1 MEPSGSCSEDICA
14 GARKVRESGSRADN
28 TGVRFSHS
36 LLGRWLPVVALTAVG
51 AAAAAGFAYTAA
63 DQYRATAQLIV
74 SPVSASDPT
83 YLGLGLLRDTGG
95 KRTAAASAAVL
106 LRSAQV
112 ADAVR
117 TELGLTR
124 SRDSL
129 LAALHAH
136 AVGSSDVVDV
146 TVQDTS
152 AVRAAQLANAFANA
166 VVSQR
171 TASFQSQL
179 TTAIRRAQQQLLALP
194 PNQRTI
200 GAGALLQQ
208 RLTVLRSLQGQP
220 DPTIR
225 PAAQAEAPTAAI
237 GPRRP
242 LLVGIGAGA
251 GFLVGLLVVAFLALT
266 RRRPRDEALRKDVS
280 ARSVDL
286 RAAQPVAVVPSP
298 DLKRREQELEE
309 RAEALAAREQR
320 TDVKADELERR
331 TAELEERAEVLER
344 RTAELE
350 TRTETRAADVGAREA
365 EAREAAALETATLEA
380 EARAAEARAREAEA
394 RAAEAQAREA
404 AERAAAKR
412 AAAEREAAD
421 HEAAERAAAEREAA
435 ERAARER
442 EAAER
447 EAAERAAAERAAAD
461 HAAAEREA
469 AERAARER
477 AAREREA
484 AEREAAEREAAER
497 EAAERAAA
505 LRVAEERAAAE
516 RAAADRAAAERA
528 AKEQED
534 AAQEAAARAAAAAAR
549 LPEPAFTGV
558 PLYRADAAPANGST
572 RGHWNLTEL
581 ERLVEE
587 RGREFPERI
596 DEWESYLFF
605 LRDYAEP
612 DGSVPASFDWLI
624 EDEFAE
630 LV

>member
-1 MEPSGSCSEDICA
+1 M
-14 GARKVRESGSRADN
+14 
-28 TGVRFSHS
+28 RFSHS
-36 LLGRWLPVVALTAVG
+36 LLGRWLPVVALTVVG
-51 AAAAAGFAYTAA
+51 AAAAAGYAYTAA
-63 DQYRATAQLIV
+63 DRYRATAQLIV

-129 LAALHAH
+129 LSALHAH
-136 AVGSSDVVDV
+136 AVGSSDIVDV
-146 TVQDTS
+146 TVEDTS

-166 VVSQR
+166 LVSQR

-194 PNQRTI
+194 PNQRAI
-200 GAGALLQQ
+200 GAGAVLQQ

-242 LLVGIGAGA
+242 LLVGIGAA
-251 GFLVGLLVVAFLALT
+251 VGFVVGLLVVAFLALL
-266 RRRPRDEALRKDVS
+266 RRPRREAPAS

-298 DLKRREQELEE
+298 DLKRREQEL
-309 RAEALAAREQR
+309 AEQADAVAAREQR
-320 TDVKADELERR
+320 ADARAEELERR

-350 TRTETRAADVGAREA
+350 TRTETRAAEADAREA
-365 EAREAAALETATLEA
+365 EARE
-380 EARAAEARAREAEA
+380 
-394 RAAEAQAREA
+394 
-404 AERAAAKR
+404 
-412 AAAEREAAD
+412 
-421 HEAAERAAAEREAA
+421 AAEREAA

-447 EAAERAAAERAAAD
+447 AAAERET
-461 HAAAEREA
+461 AEREA
-469 AERAARER
+469 AERA
-477 AAREREA
+477 
-484 AEREAAEREAAER
+484 AAER

-505 LRVAEERAAAE
+505 LREAEEREAAE
-516 RAAADRAAAERA
+516 RAAADREAAERA
-528 AKEQED
+528 AQEQE
-534 AAQEAAARAAAAAAR
+534 EAEARAAAAAAP
-549 LPEPAFTGV
+549 PEPALPGV
-558 PLYRADAAPANGST
+558 PLYRADAAPANGIA

-596 DEWESYLFF
+596 DEWASYLFF

>member
-14 GARKVRESGSRADN
+14 GARKVRKSGSRADN
-28 TGVRFSHS
+28 TGMRFSLS
-36 LLGRWLPVVALTAVG
+36 LFGRWLPVVALTAVG
-51 AAAAAGFAYTAA
+51 AAAAAGYAYTAA
-63 DQYRATAQLIV
+63 DRYRATAQLIV

-129 LAALHAH
+129 LSALHAH
-136 AVGSSDVVDV
+136 AVGSSDIVDV
-146 TVQDTS
+146 TVEDTS
-152 AVRAAQLANAFANA
+152 AIHAAQLANAFANA

-179 TTAIRRAQQQLLALP
+179 TTAIRRAEQQLLALP
-194 PNQRTI
+194 PNQRAI
-200 GAGALLQQ
+200 GAGAVLQQ

-225 PAAQAEAPTAAI
+225 PASQAEAPTAAI

-242 LLVGIGAGA
+242 LLVAVGAA
-251 GFLVGLLVVAFLALT
+251 VGFVVGLLVVAFLALA
-266 RRRPRDEALRKDVS
+266 RRRPRDEAPRKDVS

-298 DLKRREQELEE
+298 DLKRRERELEE
-309 RAEALAAREQR
+309 RADALAAQEKR
-320 TDVKADELERR
+320 ADANSEELERR

-350 TRTETRAADVGAREA
+350 TRTETRAGEADTREA
-365 EAREAAALETATLEA
+365 EAREAAALEAAALEA

-394 RAAEAQAREA
+394 RAAEAQFREAAEREA
-404 AERAAAKR
+404 AERAAL
-412 AAAEREAAD
+412 EREAA
-421 HEAAERAAAEREAA
+421 ERAAAERAAAEREAA
-435 ERAARER
+435 ERAAALR
-442 EAAER
+442 EAEER
-447 EAAERAAAERAAAD
+447 EAAERAAADREAVERAA
-461 HAAAEREA
+461 
-469 AERAARER
+469 
-477 AAREREA
+477 
-484 AEREAAEREAAER
+484 
-497 EAAERAAA
+497 
-505 LRVAEERAAAE
+505 
-516 RAAADRAAAERA
+516 
-528 AKEQED
+528 QE
-534 AAQEAAARAAAAAAR
+534 QEAAARAAAAAAQ
-549 LPEPAFTGV
+549 PEPALPGV
-558 PLYRADAAPANGST
+558 PLYRADAAPANGT
-572 RGHWNLTEL
+572 ARGHWNLTEL

-596 DEWESYLFF
+596 DEWASYLFF

>member
-1 MEPSGSCSEDICA
+1 MEPSGSCSEDICGGA
-14 GARKVRESGSRADN
+14 GKVRESGSRADN

-51 AAAAAGFAYTAA
+51 AAAAAGYAYTAK
-63 DQYRATAQLIV
+63 DRYRATAQLIV

-95 KRTAAASAAVL
+95 RRTAAASAAVL

-117 TELGLTR
+117 TQLGLTR

-129 LAALHAH
+129 LSALHAH
-136 AVGSSDVVDV
+136 AVGSSDIVDV
-146 TVQDTS
+146 TVEDTS

-166 VVSQR
+166 LVSQR

-208 RLTVLRSLQGQP
+208 RLTVLRSLQGEP

-225 PAAQAEAPTAAI
+225 QAAQAEAPTAAI

-242 LLVGIGAGA
+242 LLVGIGATA
-251 GFLVGLLVVAFLALT
+251 GFVLGLIVVAFVALT
-266 RRRPRDEALRKDVS
+266 RRRPSEEAPAS

-286 RAAQPVAVVPSP
+286 RAAQPVAVVASP
-298 DLKRREQELEE
+298 DLTRREQELEKQ
-309 RAEALAAREQR
+309 AEALAAREQQA
-320 TDVKADELERR
+320 DAKADELERR

-350 TRTETRAADVGAREA
+350 TRTEARADDADAREA
-365 EAREAAALETATLEA
+365 EAREAAALEAAALE
-380 EARAAEARAREAEA
+380 AEARAREAEA

-404 AERAAAKR
+404 AER
-412 AAAEREAAD
+412 EAA
-421 HEAAERAAAEREAA
+421 
-435 ERAARER
+435 
-442 EAAER
+442 
-447 EAAERAAAERAAAD
+447 
-461 HAAAEREA
+461 
-469 AERAARER
+469 ER

-505 LRVAEERAAAE
+505 LREAEEREAAE
-516 RAAADRAAAERA
+516 RAAADRAAAE
-528 AKEQED
+528 QE
-534 AAQEAAARAAAAAAR
+534 EAARAAAAAAAVAVPA
-549 LPEPAFTGV
+549 LPGV
-558 PLYRADAAPANGST
+558 PLYRADAAPANGSS

>member
-14 GARKVRESGSRADN
+14 GARKVRKSGSRADN
-28 TGVRFSHS
+28 TGVRFSLS
-36 LLGRWLPVVALTAVG
+36 LFGRWLPVVALTAVG
-51 AAAAAGFAYTAA
+51 AAAAAGYAYTAA
-63 DQYRATAQLIV
+63 DRYRATAQLIV

-129 LAALHAH
+129 LSALHAH
-136 AVGSSDVVDV
+136 AVGSSDIVDV
-146 TVQDTS
+146 TVEDTS

-179 TTAIRRAQQQLLALP
+179 TTAIRRAEQQLLALA
-194 PNQRTI
+194 PNQRAI
-200 GAGALLQQ
+200 GAGAVLQQ

-242 LLVGIGAGA
+242 LLVGIGAA
-251 GFLVGLLVVAFLALT
+251 VGFVVGLFVVAFLALL
-266 RRRPRDEALRKDVS
+266 RRPRREAPAS
-280 ARSVDL
+280 ARPVDL
-286 RAAQPVAVVPSP
+286 RAAQPFAVVPPP
-298 DLKRREQELEE
+298 DLKRREKELDE
-309 RAEALAAREQR
+309 RADVLAAQEQR
-320 TDVKADELERR
+320 ADAKAQELERR

-344 RTAELE
+344 RTADLE
-350 TRTETRAADVGAREA
+350 TRTETRAGEADAREA
-365 EAREAAALETATLEA
+365 EARETAAREAAALEA

-404 AERAAAKR
+404 AER
-412 AAAEREAAD
+412 EAT
-421 HEAAERAAAEREAA
+421 ERAAAERQ
-435 ERAARER
+435 
-442 EAAER
+442 
-447 EAAERAAAERAAAD
+447 
-461 HAAAEREA
+461 
-469 AERAARER
+469 
-477 AAREREA
+477 
-484 AEREAAEREAAER
+484 AAER

-505 LRVAEERAAAE
+505 LREAEEREATE
-516 RAAADRAAAERA
+516 RAAADREAAERA
-528 AKEQED
+528 AHEQE
-534 AAQEAAARAAAAAAR
+534 EAAARAAAAAAAAQ
-549 LPEPAFTGV
+549 PEPALPGV
-558 PLYRADAAPANGST
+558 PLFRADAAPANGSA

-587 RGREFPERI
+587 RGREFPERM
-596 DEWESYLFF
+596 DEWASYLFF

>member
-14 GARKVRESGSRADN
+14 GAGKVRESGSRADN

-51 AAAAAGFAYTAA
+51 AVAAAGYAYTTA
-63 DQYRATAQLIV
+63 DRYRATAQLIV

-129 LAALHAH
+129 LSALHAH
-136 AVGSSDVVDV
+136 AVGSSDIVDV
-146 TVQDTS
+146 TVEDTS

-179 TTAIRRAQQQLLALP
+179 TTAIRRAEQQLLALP
-194 PNQRTI
+194 PNQRAI
-200 GAGALLQQ
+200 GAGAVLQQ

-237 GPRRP
+237 GPRRL
-242 LLVGIGAGA
+242 LLVGIGAA
-251 GFLVGLLVVAFLALT
+251 VGFVVGLLVVAFLALV
-266 RRRPRDEALRKDVS
+266 RRPRREAPAS

-286 RAAQPVAVVPSP
+286 RTAQPVAVVPPP
-298 DLKRREQELEE
+298 DLKRLEKELDERADALAAQEE
-309 RAEALAAREQR
+309 RADA
-320 TDVKADELERR
+320 KAVELERR

-350 TRTETRAADVGAREA
+350 TRSETRAGEADAREVEA
-365 EAREAAALETATLEA
+365 RETAAREAAALEA

-394 RAAEAQAREA
+394 RAAEAQAR
-404 AERAAAKR
+404 AERAAAL
-412 AAAEREAAD
+412 REA
-421 HEAAERAAAEREAA
+421 E
-435 ERAARER
+435 
-442 EAAER
+442 ER
-447 EAAERAAAERAAAD
+447 EAAERAAAD
-461 HAAAEREA
+461 REA
-469 AERAARER
+469 AERAAQ
-477 AAREREA
+477 
-484 AEREAAEREAAER
+484 
-497 EAAERAAA
+497 
-505 LRVAEERAAAE
+505 
-516 RAAADRAAAERA
+516 
-528 AKEQED
+528 EQE
-534 AAQEAAARAAAAAAR
+534 EAARAAAAQ
-549 LPEPAFTGV
+549 PEPALPGV
-558 PLYRADAAPANGST
+558 PLYRADAAPANGAA

-596 DEWESYLFF
+596 DEWASYLFF

>member
-1 MEPSGSCSEDICA
+1 M
-14 GARKVRESGSRADN
+14 
-28 TGVRFSHS
+28 RFSHS

-51 AAAAAGFAYTAA
+51 AAAAAGYAYTAA
-63 DQYRATAQLIV
+63 DRYRATAQLIV

-129 LAALHAH
+129 LSALHAH
-136 AVGSSDVVDV
+136 AVGSSDIVDV
-146 TVQDTS
+146 TVEDTS

-179 TTAIRRAQQQLLALP
+179 TTAIRRAEQQLLALP

-242 LLVGIGAGA
+242 LLVGIGAAVG
-251 GFLVGLLVVAFLALT
+251 LVVGLLVVAFLALL
-266 RRRPRDEALRKDVS
+266 RRPRREAPAS

-286 RAAQPVAVVPSP
+286 RAAQPVAVVPPP
-298 DLKRREQELEE
+298 DLKRREQELEKQ
-309 RAEALAAREQR
+309 AEALAAREQR
-320 TDVKADELERR
+320 ADAKAEEIERR

-350 TRTETRAADVGAREA
+350 TRTETRAGEADAREA
-365 EAREAAALETATLEA
+365 EAREAAALEAAALEA

-394 RAAEAQAREA
+394 RVAEAQAREA
-404 AERAAAKR
+404 AEREATERAAREREAAERAAADR
-412 AAAEREAAD
+412 AAAER
-421 HEAAERAAAEREAA
+421 EAAERAAAEREAA
-435 ERAARER
+435 ERAAALR
-442 EAAER
+442 EAEER
-447 EAAERAAAERAAAD
+447 EAAERAAAD
-461 HAAAEREA
+461 RE
-469 AERAARER
+469 
-477 AAREREA
+477 
-484 AEREAAEREAAER
+484 
-497 EAAERAAA
+497 
-505 LRVAEERAAAE
+505 
-516 RAAADRAAAERA
+516 AAERA

-534 AAQEAAARAAAAAAR
+534 AAQEAARAAAAAAP
-549 LPEPAFTGV
+549 PEPALHGV
-558 PLYRADAAPANGST
+558 PLYRADAAPANGSA

-596 DEWESYLFF
+596 DEWASYLFF

>member
-1 MEPSGSCSEDICA
+1 MEPSGSCSEDIRA
-14 GARKVRESGSRADN
+14 GAGKVRESGSRADN

-51 AAAAAGFAYTAA
+51 AAAAAGYAYTAA
-63 DQYRATAQLIV
+63 DRYRATAQLIV

-129 LAALHAH
+129 LSALHAH
-136 AVGSSDVVDV
+136 AVGSSDIVDV
-146 TVQDTS
+146 TVEDTS

-179 TTAIRRAQQQLLALP
+179 TTAIRRAEQQLLALP

-242 LLVGIGAGA
+242 LLVGIGAA
-251 GFLVGLLVVAFLALT
+251 VGFVVGLLVVAFLALL
-266 RRRPRDEALRKDVS
+266 RRPRREAPAS

-309 RAEALAAREQR
+309 RADALAAREQR
-320 TDVKADELERR
+320 ADAKAEELERR

-350 TRTETRAADVGAREA
+350 TRTETRAGEADAREV
-365 EAREAAALETATLEA
+365 EAREAAALEA

-404 AERAAAKR
+404 AEREATERAAREREAAER
-412 AAAEREAAD
+412 AAAERAAAER
-421 HEAAERAAAEREAA
+421 EAAERAAAEREAA
-435 ERAARER
+435 ERAAALR
-442 EAAER
+442 EAEER
-447 EAAERAAAERAAAD
+447 EAAERAAAD
-461 HAAAEREA
+461 REA
-469 AERAARER
+469 AERAA
-477 AAREREA
+477 
-484 AEREAAEREAAER
+484 
-497 EAAERAAA
+497 
-505 LRVAEERAAAE
+505 
-516 RAAADRAAAERA
+516 
-528 AKEQED
+528 QE
-534 AAQEAAARAAAAAAR
+534 QEAAAPCRRGRRAARAGSPRRSALPRRRRSGQRLRPRPLESHRARAAR
-549 LPEPAFTGV
+549 RGARTGV
-558 PLYRADAAPANGST
+558 PGADRRVGVLSLLPARLRRARRQRPGELRLAD
-572 RGHWNLTEL
+572 RG
-581 ERLVEE
+581 
-587 RGREFPERI
+587 
-596 DEWESYLFF
+596 
-605 LRDYAEP
+605 
-612 DGSVPASFDWLI
+612 
-624 EDEFAE
+624 
-630 LV
+630 

>member
-51 AAAAAGFAYTAA
+51 AAAAAGYAYTAA
-63 DQYRATAQLIV
+63 DRYRATAQLIV

-129 LAALHAH
+129 LSALHAH
-136 AVGSSDVVDV
+136 AVGSSDIVDV
-146 TVQDTS
+146 TVEDTS

-179 TTAIRRAQQQLLALP
+179 TTAIRRAEQQLLALP
-194 PNQRTI
+194 PNQRAI
-200 GAGALLQQ
+200 GAGAVLQQ

-242 LLVGIGAGA
+242 LLVGIGAA
-251 GFLVGLLVVAFLALT
+251 VGFVVGLLVVAFLALP
-266 RRRPRDEALRKDVS
+266 RRRLARRGARLCALRRSSCRPARRRRAVAGSEAAGAGARGAGRRAGRTRATGRRERGGARAPHGRARGAGGGAGAPHRRARDPHRDPRGRSRRARGGS
-280 ARSVDL
+280 ARGR
-286 RAAQPVAVVPSP
+286 RAGGG
-298 DLKRREQELEE
+298 
-309 RAEALAAREQR
+309 RAGGRGPGGR
-320 TDVKADELERR
+320 
-331 TAELEERAEVLER
+331 
-344 RTAELE
+344 
-350 TRTETRAADVGAREA
+350 GARPGGGG
-365 EAREAAALETATLEA
+365 ARGRGAGPRGGGTRGGGT
-380 EARAAEARAREAEA
+380 RPPR
-394 RAAEAQAREA
+394 
-404 AERAAAKR
+404 
-412 AAAEREAAD
+412 
-421 HEAAERAAAEREAA
+421 
-435 ERAARER
+435 
-442 EAAER
+442 
-447 EAAERAAAERAAAD
+447 
-461 HAAAEREA
+461 
-469 AERAARER
+469 
-477 AAREREA
+477 
-484 AEREAAEREAAER
+484 EREAAEREAAER
-497 EAAERAAA
+497 EAAERAAQ
-505 LRVAEERAAAE
+505 RYREAEEREAAE
-516 RAAADRAAAERA
+516 RAAADREAAERA
-528 AKEQED
+528 RPGAGG
-534 AAQEAAARAAAAAAR
+534 AARRRRHAPPR
-549 LPEPAFTGV
+549 PPRPPEPALPGV
-558 PLYRADAAPANGST
+558 PLYRADAAPANGSA

-596 DEWESYLFF
+596 DEWASYLFF

>member
-14 GARKVRESGSRADN
+14 GARKVRKSGSRADN

-51 AAAAAGFAYTAA
+51 AVAAAGYAYTAA
-63 DQYRATAQLIV
+63 DRYRATAQLIV

-136 AVGSSDVVDV
+136 AVGSSDIVDV
-146 TVQDTS
+146 TVEDTS

-179 TTAIRRAQQQLLALP
+179 TTAIRRAEQQLLALP
-194 PNQRTI
+194 PNQRAI
-200 GAGALLQQ
+200 GAGAVLQQ

-237 GPRRP
+237 GPRR
-242 LLVGIGAGA
+242 LLIVGIGAA
-251 GFLVGLLVVAFLALT
+251 VGFVIGLLVVAFLALL
-266 RRRPRDEALRKDVS
+266 RRPRREVAPAS

-286 RAAQPVAVVPSP
+286 RGVQPVAVVASP
-298 DLKRREQELEE
+298 DLKRREQELDE
-309 RAEALAAREQR
+309 RAGALAAQEQR
-320 TDVKADELERR
+320 ADAKAAELERR

-350 TRTETRAADVGAREA
+350 TRTETRAGEADARD
-365 EAREAAALETATLEA
+365 
-380 EARAAEARAREAEA
+380 AEARAREAEA

-404 AERAAAKR
+404 AEREAAERAAREREAAER
-412 AAAEREAAD
+412 AAAERAASER
-421 HEAAERAAAEREAA
+421 EAAERAAAEREAA
-435 ERAARER
+435 ERAAALRDAE
-442 EAAER
+442 ER
-447 EAAERAAAERAAAD
+447 EAAERAAAD
-461 HAAAEREA
+461 REA
-469 AERAARER
+469 AERAAQ
-477 AAREREA
+477 
-484 AEREAAEREAAER
+484 
-497 EAAERAAA
+497 
-505 LRVAEERAAAE
+505 
-516 RAAADRAAAERA
+516 
-528 AKEQED
+528 EQE
-534 AAQEAAARAAAAAAR
+534 EAARAAAAAA
-549 LPEPAFTGV
+549 PEPALPGV
-558 PLYRADAAPANGST
+558 PLYRADTPPANGSA

-596 DEWESYLFF
+596 DEWASYLFF

>member
-14 GARKVRESGSRADN
+14 GARKVRKSGSRADN
-28 TGVRFSHS
+28 TGVRFSLS
-36 LLGRWLPVVALTAVG
+36 LFGRWLPVVALTAVG
-51 AAAAAGFAYTAA
+51 AAAAAGYAYTAA
-63 DQYRATAQLIV
+63 DRYRATAQLIV

-129 LAALHAH
+129 LSALHAH
-136 AVGSSDVVDV
+136 AVGSSDIVDV
-146 TVQDTS
+146 SVEDSS

-179 TTAIRRAQQQLLALP
+179 ATAIRRAEQQLVALP
-194 PNQRTI
+194 PNQRAI
-200 GAGALLQQ
+200 GAGAVLQQ

-237 GPRRP
+237 GPRR
-242 LLVGIGAGA
+242 LLMVGIGAA
-251 GFLVGLLVVAFLALT
+251 VGFVVGLLVVAFLALT
-266 RRRPRDEALRKDVS
+266 RRRPRDEAPAS

-309 RAEALAAREQR
+309 RADTLAAREQR
-320 TDVKADELERR
+320 ADANAMELERR
-331 TAELEERAEVLER
+331 TAELEERAGVLER

-350 TRTETRAADVGAREA
+350 TRTEARADDADARAA
-365 EAREAAALETATLEA
+365 EAREAAALEAAALEA

-404 AERAAAKR
+404 AER
-412 AAAEREAAD
+412 EAA
-421 HEAAERAAAEREAA
+421 
-435 ERAARER
+435 
-442 EAAER
+442 
-447 EAAERAAAERAAAD
+447 
-461 HAAAEREA
+461 
-469 AERAARER
+469 ER

-497 EAAERAAA
+497 AAA
-505 LRVAEERAAAE
+505 LREAEEREAAE
-516 RAAADRAAAERA
+516 RAAADREAAERA
-528 AKEQED
+528 AQE
-534 AAQEAAARAAAAAAR
+534 QEAAAHAAAAAAQ
-549 LPEPAFTGV
+549 PEPALPGV
-558 PLYRADAAPANGST
+558 PLYRADAAPANGT
-572 RGHWNLTEL
+572 ARGHWNLTAL

-596 DEWESYLFF
+596 DEWASYLFF

-624 EDEFAE
+624 EDEFAK

>member
-14 GARKVRESGSRADN
+14 GARKVRKSGSRADN
-28 TGVRFSHS
+28 TGVRFSLS
-36 LLGRWLPVVALTAVG
+36 LFGRWLPVVALTAVG
-51 AAAAAGFAYTAA
+51 AAAAAGYAYTAA
-63 DQYRATAQLIV
+63 DRYRATAQLIV

-129 LAALHAH
+129 LSALHAH
-136 AVGSSDVVDV
+136 AVGSSDIVDV
-146 TVQDTS
+146 SVEDSS

-179 TTAIRRAQQQLLALP
+179 ATAIRRAEQQLVALP
-194 PNQRTI
+194 PNQRAI
-200 GAGALLQQ
+200 GAGAVLQQ

-237 GPRRP
+237 GPRR
-242 LLVGIGAGA
+242 LLMVGIGAA
-251 GFLVGLLVVAFLALT
+251 VGFVVGLLVVAFLALT
-266 RRRPRDEALRKDVS
+266 RRRPRDEAPAS

-309 RAEALAAREQR
+309 RADTLAAREQR
-320 TDVKADELERR
+320 ADANAMELERR
-331 TAELEERAEVLER
+331 TAELEERAGVLER

-350 TRTETRAADVGAREA
+350 TRTEARADDADARAA
-365 EAREAAALETATLEA
+365 EAREAAALEAAALEA

-404 AERAAAKR
+404 AER
-412 AAAEREAAD
+412 EAA
-421 HEAAERAAAEREAA
+421 
-435 ERAARER
+435 
-442 EAAER
+442 
-447 EAAERAAAERAAAD
+447 
-461 HAAAEREA
+461 
-469 AERAARER
+469 ER

-497 EAAERAAA
+497 AAALREAEEREAAERAA
-505 LRVAEERAAAE
+505 
-516 RAAADRAAAERA
+516 
-528 AKEQED
+528 QE
-534 AAQEAAARAAAAAAR
+534 QEAAAHAAAAAAQ
-549 LPEPAFTGV
+549 PEPALPGV
-558 PLYRADAAPANGST
+558 PLYRADAAPANGT
-572 RGHWNLTEL
+572 ARGHWNLTAL

-596 DEWESYLFF
+596 DEWASYLFF